1 MTARNGMTAQ
11 TMNTSRLNTILETKG
26 WVLADGA
33 TGPNLF
39 HAGLQTGYP
48 PELWNVER
56 PEDITA
62 LHTSFIDA
70 GSQLILTNSFGGTA
84 HRLRLHAAQD
94 RVGEL
99 NLAAAKLACHA
110 ADSGR
115 DRHGHEIVVAGS
127 IGPTGELFAPM
138 GALDHA
144 DALAAFTEQAE
155 ALAAGGVDLLWI
167 ETMSSLEEVSAAI
180 EAASAVGLPAAS
192 CMTFDTAARSMMGV
206 TPADFASQSIS
217 FGADY
222 VGANC
227 GIGPA
232 ELLHSVSGIMAT
244 ASVPVIAKG
253 NCGIP
258 AYLDGAIHYHGTPE
272 LMADY
277 ACLARDAGVRI
288 IGGCCGTTPDHV
300 AAMRAAL
307 VSTPQRPFDQ
317 GRVDAALGTAWKD
330 LANTTDHND
339 GKRTGGRRR
348 SRRRQDI

>member
-1 MTARNGMTAQ
+1 MKAQNMKPARLH
-11 TMNTSRLNTILETKG
+11 SILETTG

-33 TGPNLF
+33 TGTNLF
-39 HAGLQTGYP
+39 RAGLETGYP

-70 GSQLILTNSFGGTA
+70 GPQLILTNSFGGTA
-84 HRLRLHAAQD
+84 HRLRLHAADD

-99 NLAAAKLACHA
+99 NLAAAKLARQA
-110 ADSGR
+110 ADDGR

-127 IGPTGELFAPM
+127 IGPTGELFEPM

-167 ETMSSLEEVSAAI
+167 ETMSSLEEVKAAI

-206 TPADFASQSIS
+206 TPADFASKSIG

-232 ELLHSVSGIMAT
+232 ELLHSVSEIITT

-307 VSTPQRPFDQ
+307 VSTPQYPFDQ
-317 GRVDAALGTAWKD
+317 DRVDAALGPAWKD
-330 LANTTDHND
+330 LPSAADQD
-339 GKRTGGRRR
+339 SKKRTGGRRR
-348 SRRRQDI
+348 SRRSNDS

>member
-1 MTARNGMTAQ
+1 MKAQNMKPARHH
-11 TMNTSRLNTILETKG
+11 SILETTG
-26 WVLADGA
+26 WILADGA
-33 TGPNLF
+33 TGTNLF
-39 HAGLQTGYP
+39 RAGLETGYP

-84 HRLRLHAAQD
+84 HRLRLHAADD

-99 NLAAAKLACHA
+99 NLAAAKLARQA
-110 ADSGR
+110 ADDGR

-127 IGPTGELFAPM
+127 IGPTGELFEPM

-167 ETMSSLEEVSAAI
+167 ETMSSLEEVKAAI

-206 TPADFASQSIS
+206 TPSDFASESIG

-232 ELLHSVSGIMAT
+232 ELLHSVSEIITT

-288 IGGCCGTTPDHV
+288 IGGCCGTTLDHV

-307 VSTPQRPFDQ
+307 VSTPQYPFDQ
-317 GRVDAALGTAWKD
+317 DRVDAALGPAWKELPSAAD
-330 LANTTDHND
+330 QDSK
-339 GKRTGGRRR
+339 KRTGGRRR
-348 SRRRQDI
+348 SRRSNDS

>member
-1 MTARNGMTAQ
+1 MKAQNMKPARLH
-11 TMNTSRLNTILETKG
+11 SILETTG

-33 TGPNLF
+33 TGTNLF
-39 HAGLQTGYP
+39 RAGLETGYP

-84 HRLRLHAAQD
+84 HRLRLHAADD

-99 NLAAAKLACHA
+99 NLAAAKLARQA
-110 ADSGR
+110 ADDGR

-127 IGPTGELFAPM
+127 IGPTGELFEPM

-167 ETMSSLEEVSAAI
+167 ETMSSLEEVKAAI

-206 TPADFASQSIS
+206 TPADFASKSIG

-232 ELLHSVSGIMAT
+232 ELLHSVSEIITT

-307 VSTPQRPFDQ
+307 VSTPQYPFDQ
-317 GRVDAALGTAWKD
+317 DRVDTALGPAWKD
-330 LANTTDHND
+330 LPSAADQD
-339 GKRTGGRRR
+339 SKKRTGGRRR
-348 SRRRQDI
+348 SRRSNDS

>member
-1 MTARNGMTAQ
+1 MKAQ
-11 TMNTSRLNTILETKG
+11 NMKPAQLHSILETTG

-33 TGPNLF
+33 TGTNLF
-39 HAGLQTGYP
+39 RAGLETGYP

-84 HRLRLHAAQD
+84 HRLRLHAADD

-99 NLAAAKLACHA
+99 NLAAAKLARQA
-110 ADSGR
+110 ADDGR

-127 IGPTGELFAPM
+127 IGPTGELFEPM

-167 ETMSSLEEVSAAI
+167 ETMSSLEEVKAAI

-206 TPADFASQSIS
+206 TPADFASKSIG

-232 ELLHSVSGIMAT
+232 ELLHSVSEIITT

-307 VSTPQRPFDQ
+307 VSTPQYPFDQ
-317 GRVDAALGTAWKD
+317 DRVDAALGPAWKD
-330 LANTTDHND
+330 LPSAADQD
-339 GKRTGGRRR
+339 SKKRTGGRRR
-348 SRRRQDI
+348 SRRSNDS

>member
-1 MTARNGMTAQ
+1 MKAQNMKPARLH
-11 TMNTSRLNTILETKG
+11 SILETTG
-26 WVLADGA
+26 WILADGA
-33 TGPNLF
+33 TGTNLF
-39 HAGLQTGYP
+39 RAGLETGYP

-84 HRLRLHAAQD
+84 HRLRLHAADD

-99 NLAAAKLACHA
+99 NLAAAKLARQA
-110 ADSGR
+110 ADDGR

-127 IGPTGELFAPM
+127 IGPTGELFEPM

-167 ETMSSLEEVSAAI
+167 ETMSSLEEVKAAI
-180 EAASAVGLPAAS
+180 EAASAVGIPAAS

-206 TPADFASQSIS
+206 TPADFASKSIG

-232 ELLHSVSGIMAT
+232 ELLHSVSEIITT

-307 VSTPQRPFDQ
+307 VSTPQYPFDQ
-317 GRVDAALGTAWKD
+317 DRVDAALGPAWKD
-330 LANTTDHND
+330 LPSAADQD
-339 GKRTGGRRR
+339 SKKRTGGRRR
-348 SRRRQDI
+348 SRRSNDS

>member
-1 MTARNGMTAQ
+1 MKAQNMKPARLH
-11 TMNTSRLNTILETKG
+11 SILETTG

-33 TGPNLF
+33 TGTNLF
-39 HAGLQTGYP
+39 RAGLETGYP

-84 HRLRLHAAQD
+84 HRLRLHAADD

-99 NLAAAKLACHA
+99 NLAAAKLARQA
-110 ADSGR
+110 ADDGR

-127 IGPTGELFAPM
+127 IGPTGELFEPM

-155 ALAAGGVDLLWI
+155 ALAAGGVDLMWI
-167 ETMSSLEEVSAAI
+167 ETMSSLEEVKAAI

-206 TPADFASQSIS
+206 TPADFASKSIG

-232 ELLHSVSGIMAT
+232 ELLHSVSEIITT

-307 VSTPQRPFDQ
+307 VSTPQYPFDQ
-317 GRVDAALGTAWKD
+317 DRVDAALGPAWKD
-330 LANTTDHND
+330 LPSAADQD
-339 GKRTGGRRR
+339 SKKRTGGRRR
-348 SRRRQDI
+348 SRRSNDS

>member
-1 MTARNGMTAQ
+1 MKAQNMKPARLH
-11 TMNTSRLNTILETKG
+11 SILETTG

-33 TGPNLF
+33 TGTNLF
-39 HAGLQTGYP
+39 RAGLETGYP

-84 HRLRLHAAQD
+84 HRLRLHAADD

-99 NLAAAKLACHA
+99 NLAAAKLARQA
-110 ADSGR
+110 ADDGR

-127 IGPTGELFAPM
+127 IGPTGELFEPM

-167 ETMSSLEEVSAAI
+167 ETMSSLEEVKAAI

-206 TPADFASQSIS
+206 TPADFASKSIG

-232 ELLHSVSGIMAT
+232 ELLHSVSEIITT

-300 AAMRAAL
+300 AAMLAAL
-307 VSTPQRPFDQ
+307 VSTPQYPFDQ
-317 GRVDAALGTAWKD
+317 DRVDAALGPAWKD
-330 LANTTDHND
+330 LPSAADQD
-339 GKRTGGRRR
+339 SKKRTGGRRR
-348 SRRRQDI
+348 SRRSNDS

>member
-1 MTARNGMTAQ
+1 MKAQNMKPARLH
-11 TMNTSRLNTILETKG
+11 SILETTG

-33 TGPNLF
+33 TGTNLF
-39 HAGLQTGYP
+39 RAGLETGYP

-84 HRLRLHAAQD
+84 HRLRLHAADD

-99 NLAAAKLACHA
+99 NLAAAKLARQA
-110 ADSGR
+110 ADDGR

-127 IGPTGELFAPM
+127 IGPTGELFEPT

-167 ETMSSLEEVSAAI
+167 ETMSSLEEVKAAI

-206 TPADFASQSIS
+206 TPADFASKSIG

-232 ELLHSVSGIMAT
+232 ELLHSVSEIITT
-244 ASVPVIAKG
+244 ASVPLIAKG

-307 VSTPQRPFDQ
+307 VSTPQYPFDQ
-317 GRVDAALGTAWKD
+317 DRVDAALGPAWKD
-330 LANTTDHND
+330 LPSAADQD
-339 GKRTGGRRR
+339 SKKRTGGRRR
-348 SRRRQDI
+348 SRRSNDS

>member
-1 MTARNGMTAQ
+1 MKGQNMKPARLH
-11 TMNTSRLNTILETKG
+11 SILETTG

-33 TGPNLF
+33 TGTNLF
-39 HAGLQTGYP
+39 RAGLETGYP

-84 HRLRLHAAQD
+84 HRLRLHAADD

-99 NLAAAKLACHA
+99 NLAAAKLARQA
-110 ADSGR
+110 ADDGR

-127 IGPTGELFAPM
+127 IGPTGELFEPM

-167 ETMSSLEEVSAAI
+167 ETMSSLEEVKAAI

-206 TPADFASQSIS
+206 TPADFASKSIG

-232 ELLHSVSGIMAT
+232 ELLHSVSEIITT

-307 VSTPQRPFDQ
+307 VSTPQYPFDQ
-317 GRVDAALGTAWKD
+317 DRVDAALGPAWKD
-330 LANTTDHND
+330 LPSAADQD
-339 GKRTGGRRR
+339 SKKRTGGRRR
-348 SRRRQDI
+348 SRRSNDS

>member
-1 MTARNGMTAQ
+1 MKAQNMKPARLH
-11 TMNTSRLNTILETKG
+11 SILETTG

-33 TGPNLF
+33 TGTNLF
-39 HAGLQTGYP
+39 RAGLETGYP

-84 HRLRLHAAQD
+84 HRLRLHAADD

-99 NLAAAKLACHA
+99 NLAAAKLARQA
-110 ADSGR
+110 ADDGR

-127 IGPTGELFAPM
+127 IGPTGELFEPM

-155 ALAAGGVDLLWI
+155 ALAAGGVNLLWI
-167 ETMSSLEEVSAAI
+167 ETMSSLEEVKAAI

-192 CMTFDTAARSMMGV
+192 CMTFDTAARSMIGV
-206 TPADFASQSIS
+206 TPADFASKSIG

-232 ELLHSVSGIMAT
+232 ELLHSVSEIITT

-307 VSTPQRPFDQ
+307 VSTPQYPFDQ
-317 GRVDAALGTAWKD
+317 DRVDAALGPAWKD
-330 LANTTDHND
+330 LPSAADQD
-339 GKRTGGRRR
+339 SKKRTGGRRR
-348 SRRRQDI
+348 SRRSNDS

>member
-1 MTARNGMTAQ
+1 MQAQNMKPARLH
-11 TMNTSRLNTILETKG
+11 SILETTG
-26 WVLADGA
+26 WILADGA
-33 TGPNLF
+33 TGTNLF
-39 HAGLQTGYP
+39 RAGLETGYP

-84 HRLRLHAAQD
+84 HRLRLHAADD

-99 NLAAAKLACHA
+99 NLAAAKLARQA
-110 ADSGR
+110 ADDGR

-127 IGPTGELFAPM
+127 IGPTGELFEPM

-167 ETMSSLEEVSAAI
+167 ETMSSLEEVKAAI

-206 TPADFASQSIS
+206 TPADFASKSIG

-232 ELLHSVSGIMAT
+232 ELLHSVSEIITT

-307 VSTPQRPFDQ
+307 VSTPQYPFDQ
-317 GRVDAALGTAWKD
+317 DRVDAALGPAWKD
-330 LANTTDHND
+330 LPSAADQD
-339 GKRTGGRRR
+339 SKKRTGGRRR
-348 SRRRQDI
+348 SRRSNDS

>member
-1 MTARNGMTAQ
+1 MKAQNMKPARLH
-11 TMNTSRLNTILETKG
+11 SILETTG
-26 WVLADGA
+26 WVLADGG
-33 TGPNLF
+33 TGTNLF
-39 HAGLQTGYP
+39 RAGLETGYP

-84 HRLRLHAAQD
+84 HRLRLHAADD

-99 NLAAAKLACHA
+99 NLAAAKLARQA
-110 ADSGR
+110 ADDGR

-127 IGPTGELFAPM
+127 IGPTGELFEPM

-144 DALAAFTEQAE
+144 DTLAAFTEQAE
-155 ALAAGGVDLLWI
+155 ALACGGVDLLWI
-167 ETMSSLEEVSAAI
+167 ETMSSLEEVKAAI

-206 TPADFASQSIS
+206 TPADFASKSIR

-232 ELLHSVSGIMAT
+232 ELLHSVSEIITT

-307 VSTPQRPFDQ
+307 VSTPQYPFDQ
-317 GRVDAALGTAWKD
+317 DRVDAALGPAWKD
-330 LANTTDHND
+330 LPSAADQD
-339 GKRTGGRRR
+339 SKKRTGGRRR
-348 SRRRQDI
+348 SRRSNDS